1 MMAYADDTPFSDAR
15 KSEIGEIV
23 KSYLMS
29 HPEII
34 QDALNELEKRQRDAE
49 ANAQKAALA
58 SVGPD
63 LVKAENGIVLGNP
76 AGDVTLVEFFD
87 YNCGYCKKSLS
98 DVMNLMKD
106 DPKLRIILRDFP
118 VLGPDSI
125 EASKVALAVRAQI
138 SGMKYMEFHQKL
150 LESRGRVGKDRAL
163 QVAQELGA
171 DMAKLQKDLESAEI
185 RRLIEGTMHAA
196 DALRIGG
203 TPAFV
208 VGDGVIIGAVGHDP
222 LADAIRSV
230 RSCGKAIC

>member
-1 MMAYADDTPFSDAR
+1 MKRILCLPFLILGFFAPSMMAYADDTPFSDAR

-138 SGMKYMEFHQKL
+138 SGFGSRQFRCDFHDRFG
-150 LESRGRVGKDRAL
+150 RG
-163 QVAQELGA
+163 
-171 DMAKLQKDLESAEI
+171 
-185 RRLIEGTMHAA
+185 
-196 DALRIGG
+196 
-203 TPAFV
+203 
-208 VGDGVIIGAVGHDP
+208 
-222 LADAIRSV
+222 
-230 RSCGKAIC
+230 